1 MWLRSWDWDNFIK
14 SKEKNYEASFSTD
27 PILKVEIKK
36 NPWDPNIFDRK
47 QI

>member
-36 NPWDPNIFDRK
+36 KSMRPKYFW
-47 QI
+47 